1 MCEDLTH
8 DYQTLAY
15 CHTEEMA
22 QLLEDFGE
30 SQEEAF
36 RQLCDIGSEHQRAE
50 EMKKAEAITLEDSD
64 STRQDE
70 NPTKQKGAPEVTTMT
85 APNKTLPAM
94 VVTTKEAIQEEPRSD
109 TCPLQPSELQTNP
122 DHTSTCA
129 EDEIRPEPTTEALRE
144 ETLVERQIDEP
155 NHVTAPSVDKQ

>member
-1 MCEDLTH
+1 MDWENRHKEGKGFYKLSEESIATVCEDLTH

-50 EMKKAEAITLEDSD
+50 EMKKAEAITLQDSD
-64 STRQDE
+64 S
-70 NPTKQKGAPEVTTMT
+70 
-85 APNKTLPAM
+85 
-94 VVTTKEAIQEEPRSD
+94 
-109 TCPLQPSELQTNP
+109 
-122 DHTSTCA
+122 A
-129 EDEIRPEPTTEALRE
+129 E
-144 ETLVERQIDEP
+144 
-155 NHVTAPSVDKQ
+155 